1 MSNVQSLVA
10 ELGKN
15 KTSFLNEVESSINY
29 YISHRSWQE
38 CLTIVERY
46 SDGSVKST
54 WEPSEILE
62 GYVKRLIA
70 FLRKKNYNG

>member
-29 YISHRSWQE
+29 Y
-38 CLTIVERY
+38 
-46 SDGSVKST
+46 
-54 WEPSEILE
+54 
-62 GYVKRLIA
+62 
-70 FLRKKNYNG
+70 